1 LREKGREE
9 ELSAP
14 QSDGEREATV
24 EEWKLQSKVV
34 QEADTAIAAA
44 AAAVNPLTAQSIN
57 HSIPHS
63 FFCAKA
69 YALALVLVRLLLL
82 ASCTLL
88 PFFFFTARWWWS
100 ASSEALMQRRSF
112 ATSPQFHKPRKQNEG
127 RMSLKMDEHIWM
139 REGCVLKWMNIY
151 GRRRMCP

>member
-1 LREKGREE
+1 MREKGREE

-14 QSDGEREATV
+14 QSAGERKATV

-44 AAAVNPLTAQSIN
+44 AAVNPLTAQS
-57 HSIPHS
+57 PTLS
-63 FFCAKA
+63 FSAKA

-82 ASCTLL
+82 TSCTLL

-112 ATSPQFHKPRKQNEG
+112 ATTPQFHKPRKQKEG

-139 REGCVLKWMNIY
+139 RQDVSLNG
-151 GRRRMCP
+151 

>member
-9 ELSAP
+9 ELSVP

-44 AAAVNPLTAQSIN
+44 AVNPLTAQSIN

-63 FFCAKA
+63 FFLCKSLCTCSCAGQA
-69 YALALVLVRLLLL
+69 PPPCILHFAALLLL
-82 ASCTLL
+82 YGPVVVECELRT
-88 PFFFFTARWWWS
+88 
-100 ASSEALMQRRSF
+100 LMQRRSF
-112 ATSPQFHKPRKQNEG
+112 ATTPQFHKPRKQKEV

-139 REGCVLKWMNIY
+139 RQDVSLNG
-151 GRRRMCP
+151 